1 MNQHK
6 NNRGDIMNW
15 RQLLNTKISDG
26 RTVFEFLFGNG
37 IVEVDEGIMDKSIG
51 DTEINN
57 VKQALKRDGLTLV
70 ED

>member
-1 MNQHK
+1 
-6 NNRGDIMNW
+6 MNW